1 MGINVSVP
9 FEEISN
15 YIDEQLQ
22 RWLTVV
28 VRRLNRIGLQ
38 AVTRVRA
45 RSGEDSW
52 FDQTGNLRSSI
63 GYCICENGKV
73 TNSSGF
79 KKVKQ
84 GNEGVIEGQKYLE
97 QIAAKYPTDYV
108 LIIVAGMEYAVYVE
122 AMENKDV
129 LASAEIFV
137 KDEIAKLCK

>member
-1 MGINVSVP
+1 MGISVNVP
-9 FEEISN
+9 FSEISS
-15 YIDEQLQ
+15 YIDDQLQ
-22 RWLTVV
+22 RWLTVII
-28 VRRLNRIGLQ
+28 RKMNRIGLQ
-38 AVTRVRA
+38 AVARVRA
-45 RSGEDSW
+45 RSGEESW

-63 GYCICENGKV
+63 GYCICQNGQV

-79 KKVKQ
+79 KKVKN
-84 GNEGVIEGQKYLE
+84 GSEGSIQGQKYLE
-97 QIAAKYPTDYV
+97 EIASQYPDQYV

>member
-1 MGINVSVP
+1 M
-9 FEEISN
+9 
-15 YIDEQLQ
+15 
-22 RWLTVV
+22 
-28 VRRLNRIGLQ
+28 NRIGHQ
-38 AVTRVRA
+38 AVARVRA
-45 RSGEDSW
+45 RSGEESW

-63 GYCICENGKV
+63 GYCICQNGQV

-79 KKVKQ
+79 KKVKK
-84 GNEGVIEGQKYLE
+84 GSEGTIQGQKYLE
-97 QIAAKYPTDYV
+97 EIASQYPDQYV